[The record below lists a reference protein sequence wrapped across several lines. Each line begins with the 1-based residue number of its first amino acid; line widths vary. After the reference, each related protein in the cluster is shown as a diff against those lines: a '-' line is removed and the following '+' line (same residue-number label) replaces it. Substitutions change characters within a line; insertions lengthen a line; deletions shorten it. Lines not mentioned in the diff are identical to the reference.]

1 MTNLKQVFKKEFPE
15 ILVDEQLKN
24 HCSFHIGGPADF
36 FYNAKTRDE
45 ISRLIIFAKKNK
57 IKFLVIGSGTN
68 ILFDDKGFRG
78 LIIKI
83 DLKNI
88 KVDGL
93 NITAEGGAQIFQ
105 LIKFSLENKLQGLE
119 KWSGLP
125 GTVGGAVRGNAGCN
139 NLETKDILIKAKILN
154 PKTGKIKTV
163 DNKYFKFSYRN
174 SRLKKSNEILLSAT
188 FKLEKSKISP
198 ENQQKL
204 ITEIQASRSNKI
216 PRGLSAGSFFKNPSP
231 QKPAGLL
238 IEKAGL
244 KGKTIGGAQVSEIH
258 ANFII
263 NTGNA
268 TSSDIK
274 KLAKLI
280 QKTVKN
286 KFKITLKP
294 EVQIIE

>member
-1 MTNLKQVFKKEFPE
+1 MANLKSVFKKEFPKVL
-15 ILVDEQLKN
+15 IDEPLKN

-36 FYNAKTRDE
+36 FYNAQTTEE
-45 ISRLIIFAKKNK
+45 ITSLIQFAKKNK

-78 LIIKI
+78 LVIKI
-83 DLKNI
+83 DSKNI
-88 KVDGL
+88 KVEGS
-93 NITAEGGAQIFQ
+93 NITADGGVQISQ

-139 NLETKDILIKAKILN
+139 NLETKDILIKAEILN

-188 FKLEKSKISP
+188 FKLQKSKISP
-198 ENQQKL
+198 EKQRKL
-204 ITEIQASRSNKI
+204 ILEIQSSRMTKI
-216 PRGLSAGSFFKNPSP
+216 PRGFSAGSFFKNPSP
-231 QKPAGLL
+231 QKPAGLI

-244 KGKTIGGAQVSEIH
+244 KGKTIGGAKVSEVH

-268 TSSDIK
+268 TSGNVK

-280 QKTVKN
+280 QRTVKN
-286 KFKITLKP
+286 KFKITFKP
-294 EVQIIE
+294 EVQIL